1 MNKRILLYSDGG
13 ARGNPGPAASAF
25 IATSPSGETLKADA
39 QFVGKRTNNQAEYEA
54 LLMALRYAVE
64 QKAEEVT
71 CYLDSELVTKQLNG
85 QYQVKNAELQILN
98 RQAKTLLANFK
109 KASLIS
115 VPREHPQISR
125 ADALVNQTL
134 DRQATAPTK
143 KPSTLSGVFVHACI
157 RVSNMHRSVDF
168 YQRFFGLTVVAEY
181 NYKAADADLV
191 FMRDP
196 QGKGC
201 LLELM
206 CCRSQKEF
214 IQPPMEKRLFD
225 HLAFEV
231 SDIYVMAAEM
241 KRAGAKIIKE
251 PEKFNESTLVALA
264 EAPDG
269 VVVELIAHK

>member
-1 MNKRILLYSDGG
+1 MIQKILLYSDGG

-25 IATSPSGETLKADA
+25 IATSPSGEILKSDA

-64 QKAEEVT
+64 QKAQEVT
-71 CYLDSELVTKQLNG
+71 CYLDSELVAKQLNG
-85 QYQVKNAELQILN
+85 QYQVKNAELQLLN

-109 KASLIS
+109 KANFIN
-115 VPREHPQISR
+115 VPRENPQICK

-134 DRQATAPTK
+134 DRQTLCPTK
-143 KPSTLSGVFVHACI
+143 TQSTLSGVFVHACI
-157 RVSNMHRSVDF
+157 RTSNLQRSVDF
-168 YQRFFGLTVVAEY
+168 YQRFFGLTVTAKCE
-181 NYKAADADLV
+181 YKAQNADLV

-206 CCRSQKEF
+206 FCRTQRDF
-214 IQPPMEKRLFD
+214 VQPPKEKRLFD

-231 SDIYVMAAEM
+231 PDIYALIDEL
-241 KRAGAKIIKE
+241 KRSGVKIVE
-251 PEKFNESTLVALA
+251 APEKFDEATVIALVKD
-264 EAPDG
+264 PDG
-269 VVVELIAHK
+269 VVVELIERR